1 MNTLKAWLR
10 PNLLTKDDPNDFV
23 AVPLLGGSLGITE
36 IVNAL
41 KKEGMEIQTETA
53 VDIITRFNRK
63 ASELVLNGY
72 SVNTGLVYMRP
83 AIKGVFYDK
92 TWDKEKHSVYVNVN
106 QGLDLRKAVA
116 DTKVEI
122 LGEQSSPMSVF
133 SITDKATGKADGTLT
148 KGKNAEIKGKNAE
161 IKGTFIKI
169 DGNDPKNGI
178 VFKNLDNQNEVKL
191 LAEHIVLNKPS
202 RLLIL
207 IPTDLDAG
215 NYELSITTQYSNG
228 KTVLKEPRT
237 EILSTPIVIG

>member
-10 PNLLTKDDPNDFV
+10 PNLLTKDDPSDFV

-36 IVNAL
+36 IINAL

-106 QGLDLRKAVA
+106 QGTDLRKAA
-116 DTKVEI
+116 NDTKIEI

-148 KGKNAEIKGKNAE
+148 KGKNAEIKG
-161 IKGTFIKI
+161 TYIKI
-169 DGNDPKNGI
+169 DGDNPKNGI

-191 LAEHIVLNKPS
+191 AKDNIVLNEPS

-207 IPTDLDAG
+207 VPSDLEAG
-215 NYELSITTQYSNG
+215 NYELSITTQYSNS
-228 KTVLKEPRT
+228 KSLLKEPRT
-237 EILSTPIVIG
+237 ETLSTPITIV

>member
-36 IVNAL
+36 IIEAL
-41 KKEGMEIQTETA
+41 KKEGMEIKTETA

-106 QGLDLRKAVA
+106 QGTDLRKAA
-116 DTKVEI
+116 NDTKVEI

-148 KGKNAEIKGKNAE
+148 KGKNAEIKG
-161 IKGTFIKI
+161 TYIKI

-191 LAEHIVLNKPS
+191 SAEHIVLNEPS

-207 IPTDLDAG
+207 VPSDLEAG
-215 NYELSITTQYSNG
+215 NYELSITTQSSKG
-228 KTVLKEPRT
+228 TTLLKEPRT
-237 EILSTPIVIG
+237 ETLSTPITIV

>member
-148 KGKNAEIKGKNAE
+148 KGKNAEIKG
-161 IKGTFIKI
+161 TFIKI

-178 VFKNLDNQNEVKL
+178 VFKNLDTQQEVKL
-191 LAEHIVLNKPS
+191 SAEHIVLNEPS

-207 IPTDLDAG
+207 VPADLEAG
-215 NYELSITTQYSNG
+215 NYELSLTTQFTKGN
-228 KTVLKEPRT
+228 TLLKDPRT
-237 EILSTPIVIG
+237 ETLSTPIVIV

>member
-1 MNTLKAWLR
+1 MNTLKAWLL

-36 IVNAL
+36 IIEAL

-106 QGLDLRKAVA
+106 QGTDLRKAA
-116 DTKVEI
+116 NDTKVEI

-133 SITDKATGKADGTLT
+133 SITDKATGKTDGTLT
-148 KGKNAEIKGKNAE
+148 KGKNAEIKG
-161 IKGTFIKI
+161 TYIKI
-169 DGNDPKNGI
+169 DGDNPKNGI

-191 LAEHIVLNKPS
+191 SAEHIVLNEPS

-207 IPTDLDAG
+207 VPSDLEAG
-215 NYELSITTQYSNG
+215 NYELSITTQSSTG
-228 KTVLKEPRT
+228 SVLLKEPRT
-237 EILSTPIVIG
+237 ERLPNPVVIA

>member
-23 AVPLLGGSLGITE
+23 AVPLLGDSLGITE
-36 IVNAL
+36 IVEAL

-116 DTKVEI
+116 DTKVEV

-148 KGKNAEIKGKNAE
+148 KGKNAEIKG
-161 IKGTFIKI
+161 TFIKI

-178 VFKNLDNQNEVKL
+178 VFKNIDNQQEVKL
-191 LAEHIVLNKPS
+191 SSEHIVLNEPS

-207 IPTDLDAG
+207 VPTDLEAG
-215 NYELSITTQYSNG
+215 NYELSLTTQFTKGN
-228 KTVLKEPRT
+228 TLLKDPRT
-237 EILSTPIVIG
+237 ETLSTPIVIV

>member
-36 IVNAL
+36 IIEAL
-41 KKEGMEIQTETA
+41 KKEGMEIQTENA
-53 VDIITRFNRK
+53 IDIITRFNRK

-106 QGLDLRKAVA
+106 QGTDLRKAA
-116 DTKVEI
+116 NDTKVEI

-133 SITDKATGKADGTLT
+133 SITDKVTGKADGTLT
-148 KGKNAEIKGKNAE
+148 KGKNAEIKG
-161 IKGTFIKI
+161 TYIKI
-169 DGNDPKNGI
+169 DGDNPKNGI

-191 LAEHIVLNKPS
+191 AKDSIVLNEPS

-207 IPTDLDAG
+207 VPSDLEAG
-215 NYELSITTQYSNG
+215 NYELSITTQSSTG
-228 KTVLKEPRT
+228 SVLLKEPRT
-237 EILSTPIVIG
+237 ERLPNPVVIV

>member
-36 IVNAL
+36 IIDAL

-53 VDIITRFNRK
+53 IDIITRFNRK

-106 QGLDLRKAVA
+106 QGTDLRKAA
-116 DTKVEI
+116 NDTKVEI

-133 SITDKATGKADGTLT
+133 SITDKVTGKADGTLT
-148 KGKNAEIKGKNAE
+148 KGKNAEIKG
-161 IKGTFIKI
+161 TYIKI
-169 DGNDPKNGI
+169 DGDNPKNGI

-191 LAEHIVLNKPS
+191 AKDSIVLNEPS

-207 IPTDLDAG
+207 VPSDLEAG
-215 NYELSITTQYSNG
+215 NYELSITTQSSTG
-228 KTVLKEPRT
+228 SVLLKEPRT
-237 EILSTPIVIG
+237 ERLPNPVVIV

>member
-36 IVNAL
+36 IIEAL

-148 KGKNAEIKGKNAE
+148 KGKNAEIKG
-161 IKGTFIKI
+161 TYIKI
-169 DGNDPKNGI
+169 DGDSPKNGI
-178 VFKNLDNQNEVKL
+178 VFKNLDTQQEVKL
-191 LAEHIVLNKPS
+191 SAEHIVLNEPS

-207 IPTDLDAG
+207 VPADLEAG
-215 NYELSITTQYSNG
+215 NYELSITTQSSTG
-228 KTVLKEPRT
+228 SVLLKEPRT
-237 EILSTPIVIG
+237 ERLPNPVVIV

>member
-36 IVNAL
+36 IIEAL

-63 ASELVLNGY
+63 ASELVLNEY

-148 KGKNAEIKGKNAE
+148 KGKNAEIKG
-161 IKGTFIKI
+161 TYIKI
-169 DGNDPKNGI
+169 DGNNPKNGI

>member
-148 KGKNAEIKGKNAE
+148 KGKNAEIKG
-161 IKGTFIKI
+161 TFIKI

-178 VFKNLDNQNEVKL
+178 VFKNLDTQQEVKL
-191 LAEHIVLNKPS
+191 LAEHIVLNEPS

-207 IPTDLDAG
+207 VPTDLEAG
-215 NYELSITTQYSNG
+215 NYELSLTTQFTKGN
-228 KTVLKEPRT
+228 TLLKDPRT
-237 EILSTPIVIG
+237 ETLSTPIVIV

>member
-106 QGLDLRKAVA
+106 QGTDLRKAA
-116 DTKVEI
+116 NDTKVEI

-148 KGKNAEIKGKNAE
+148 KGKNAEIKG
-161 IKGTFIKI
+161 TYIKI
-169 DGNDPKNGI
+169 DGDNPKNGI

-191 LAEHIVLNKPS
+191 AKDSIVINEPS

-207 IPTDLDAG
+207 VPLDLEAG
-215 NYELSITTQYSNG
+215 NYELSITTQSSTG
-228 KTVLKEPRT
+228 SVLLKEPRT
-237 EILSTPIVIG
+237 ERLPNPVVIA

>member
-36 IVNAL
+36 IIEAL

-72 SVNTGLVYMRP
+72 GVNTGLVYMRP

-106 QGLDLRKAVA
+106 QGTDLRKAA
-116 DTKVEI
+116 NDTKVEI

-133 SITDKATGKADGTLT
+133 SITDKVTGKADGTLT
-148 KGKNAEIKGKNAE
+148 KGKNAEIKG
-161 IKGTFIKI
+161 TYIKI
-169 DGNDPKNGI
+169 DGDNPKNGI

-191 LAEHIVLNKPS
+191 AKDNIVINEPS
-202 RLLIL
+202 RVLIL
-207 IPTDLDAG
+207 VPADLEAG
-215 NYELSITTQYSNG
+215 NYELSITTQSSTG
-228 KTVLKEPRT
+228 SVLLKEPRT
-237 EILSTPIVIG
+237 EKLPNPVVIV

>member
-23 AVPLLGGSLGITE
+23 AVPLSAGSLGITE
-36 IVNAL
+36 IIDAL
-41 KKEGMEIQTETA
+41 KKEGMEIKTETA

-92 TWDKEKHSVYVNVN
+92 TWDKEKHSVYVSVN
-106 QGLDLRKAVA
+106 QGSDLRKAVA

-133 SITDKATGKADGTLT
+133 SITDKATGKTDGTLT
-148 KGKNAEIKGKNAE
+148 KGKNAEIKG
-161 IKGTFIKI
+161 TYIKI
-169 DGNDPKNGI
+169 DGDNPKNGI
-178 VFKNLDNQNEVKL
+178 VFKNLDNQKEVKL
-191 LAEHIVLNKPS
+191 AKDSIVINEPS
-202 RLLIL
+202 RVLIL
-207 IPTDLDAG
+207 VPSDLEAG
-215 NYELSITTQYSNG
+215 NYELSITTQSSTG
-228 KTVLKEPRT
+228 SVLLKEPRT
-237 EILSTPIVIG
+237 ERLPNPVVIA

>member
-36 IVNAL
+36 IIEAL

-106 QGLDLRKAVA
+106 QGTDLRKAA
-116 DTKVEI
+116 NDTKVEI

-133 SITDKATGKADGTLT
+133 SITDKATGKTDGTLT
-148 KGKNAEIKGKNAE
+148 KGKNAEIKG
-161 IKGTFIKI
+161 TYIKI
-169 DGNDPKNGI
+169 DGDNPKNGI

-191 LAEHIVLNKPS
+191 SAEHIVLNEPS

-207 IPTDLDAG
+207 VPSDLEAG
-215 NYELSITTQYSNG
+215 NYELSITTQSSTG
-228 KTVLKEPRT
+228 SVLLKEPRT
-237 EILSTPIVIG
+237 ERLPNPVVIA

>member
-36 IVNAL
+36 IIEAL

-106 QGLDLRKAVA
+106 QGTDLRKAA
-116 DTKVEI
+116 NDTKIEI

-148 KGKNAEIKGKNAE
+148 KGKNAEIKG
-161 IKGTFIKI
+161 TYIKI
-169 DGNDPKNGI
+169 DGDNPKNGI
-178 VFKNLDNQNEVKL
+178 VFKNLDTQNEVKL
-191 LAEHIVLNKPS
+191 AKDSIVINEPS

-207 IPTDLDAG
+207 VPTDLEAG
-215 NYELSITTQYSNG
+215 NYELSLTTQYSNS
-228 KTVLKEPRT
+228 KSLLKEPRT
-237 EILSTPIVIG
+237 ETLSTPITIV

>member
-23 AVPLLGGSLGITE
+23 AVPLLGDSLGITE
-36 IVNAL
+36 IVEAL

-116 DTKVEI
+116 DTKVEV

-148 KGKNAEIKGKNAE
+148 KGKNTE

-178 VFKNLDNQNEVKL
+178 VFKNLDTQQEVKL
-191 LAEHIVLNKPS
+191 SAEHIVLNEPS

-207 IPTDLDAG
+207 VPIDLEAG
-215 NYELSITTQYSNG
+215 NYELSITTQFTKGN
-228 KTVLKEPRT
+228 TLLKDPRT
-237 EILSTPIVIG
+237 ENLSTPIVIV

>member
-36 IVNAL
+36 IIEAL

-92 TWDKEKHSVYVNVN
+92 IWDKEKHLVYVNVN
-106 QGLDLRKAVA
+106 QGTDLRKAA
-116 DTKVEI
+116 NDTKIEI

-133 SITDKATGKADGTLT
+133 SITDKVTGKADGILT
-148 KGKNAEIKGKNAE
+148 KGKNAE

-169 DGNDPKNGI
+169 DGDNPKNGI
-178 VFKNLDNQNEVKL
+178 VFKNLDTQQEVKL
-191 LAEHIVLNKPS
+191 SAEHIVLNEPS

-207 IPTDLDAG
+207 VPTDLEAG
-215 NYELSITTQYSNG
+215 NYELSITTQYSNS
-228 KTVLKEPRT
+228 KTLLKEPRT
-237 EILSTPIVIG
+237 EVLGTPITIV

>member
-10 PNLLTKDDPNDFV
+10 PNLLTKDDPSDFV

-36 IVNAL
+36 IIEAL

-72 SVNTGLVYMRP
+72 SVNTGLVYMCP

-106 QGLDLRKAVA
+106 QGTDLRKAA
-116 DTKVEI
+116 NDTKVEI

-148 KGKNAEIKGKNAE
+148 KGKNAEIKG
-161 IKGTFIKI
+161 TYIKI
-169 DGNDPKNGI
+169 DGDNPKNGI

-191 LAEHIVLNKPS
+191 AKDSIVINEPS

-207 IPTDLDAG
+207 VPTDLEAG
-215 NYELSITTQYSNG
+215 NYELSLTTQSSKG
-228 KTVLKEPRT
+228 TTLLKEPRT
-237 EILSTPIVIG
+237 ETLSTPITIV

>member
-36 IVNAL
+36 IIEAL
-41 KKEGMEIQTETA
+41 KKEGMEIKTETA

-106 QGLDLRKAVA
+106 QGTDLRKAA
-116 DTKVEI
+116 NDTKVEI

-148 KGKNAEIKGKNAE
+148 KGKNAEIKG
-161 IKGTFIKI
+161 TYIKI
-169 DGNDPKNGI
+169 DGDNPKNGI

-191 LAEHIVLNKPS
+191 SAEHIVLNEPS

-207 IPTDLDAG
+207 VPTDLEAG
-215 NYELSITTQYSNG
+215 NYELSITTQSSKG
-228 KTVLKEPRT
+228 TTLLKEPRT
-237 EILSTPIVIG
+237 ETLSTPITIV

>member
-148 KGKNAEIKGKNAE
+148 KGKNAEIKG
-161 IKGTFIKI
+161 TFIKI

-178 VFKNLDNQNEVKL
+178 VFKNLDTQQEVKL
-191 LAEHIVLNKPS
+191 SAEHIVLNEPS

-207 IPTDLDAG
+207 VPTDLEAG
-215 NYELSITTQYSNG
+215 NYELSLTTQFTKGN
-228 KTVLKEPRT
+228 TLLKDPRT
-237 EILSTPIVIG
+237 ETLSTPIVIV

>member
-36 IVNAL
+36 IIDAL
-41 KKEGMEIQTETA
+41 KKEGMEIKTETA

-106 QGLDLRKAVA
+106 QGTDLRKAA
-116 DTKVEI
+116 NDTKVEI

-148 KGKNAEIKGKNAE
+148 KGKNAEIKG
-161 IKGTFIKI
+161 TYIKI
-169 DGNDPKNGI
+169 DGDNPKNGI
-178 VFKNLDNQNEVKL
+178 VFKNLDTQNEIKL
-191 LAEHIVLNKPS
+191 AKDNIVINEPS
-202 RLLIL
+202 RVLIL
-207 IPTDLDAG
+207 VPSDLEAG
-215 NYELSITTQYSNG
+215 NYELSITTQSSTG
-228 KTVLKEPRT
+228 SVLLKEPRT
-237 EILSTPIVIG
+237 EKLPNPVVIV

>member
-36 IVNAL
+36 IIEAL

-72 SVNTGLVYMRP
+72 SVNTGLVYMHP

-106 QGLDLRKAVA
+106 QGTDLRKAA
-116 DTKVEI
+116 NDTKVEI

-133 SITDKATGKADGTLT
+133 GITDKATGKADGNLT
-148 KGKNAEIKGKNAE
+148 KGKNAEIKG
-161 IKGTFIKI
+161 TYIKI
-169 DGNDPKNGI
+169 DGNNPKNGI

-191 LAEHIVLNKPS
+191 SAEHIVLNEPS

-207 IPTDLDAG
+207 VPTDLEAG
-215 NYELSITTQYSNG
+215 NYELSITTQYSNS
-228 KTVLKEPRT
+228 KTLLKEPRT
-237 EILSTPIVIG
+237 EMLSTPIVIV

>member
-148 KGKNAEIKGKNAE
+148 KGKNAEIKG
-161 IKGTFIKI
+161 TFIKI

>member
-36 IVNAL
+36 IIETL

-133 SITDKATGKADGTLT
+133 SITDKVTGKADGTLT
-148 KGKNAEIKGKNAE
+148 KGKNAE

-178 VFKNLDNQNEVKL
+178 VFKNLDTQQEVKL
-191 LAEHIVLNKPS
+191 SAEHIVLNEPS

-207 IPTDLDAG
+207 VPTDLEAG
-215 NYELSITTQYSNG
+215 NYELSITTQSSTG
-228 KTVLKEPRT
+228 SVLLKEPRT
-237 EILSTPIVIG
+237 ERLPNPVVIV

>member
-36 IVNAL
+36 IIEAL

-92 TWDKEKHSVYVNVN
+92 TWDKENHSVYVNVN
-106 QGLDLRKAVA
+106 QGTDLRKAA
-116 DTKVEI
+116 NDTKVEI

-133 SITDKATGKADGTLT
+133 SITDKATGKVDGTLT
-148 KGKNAEIKGKNAE
+148 KGKNAEIKG
-161 IKGTFIKI
+161 TYIKI
-169 DGNDPKNGI
+169 DGDNPKNGI
-178 VFKNLDNQNEVKL
+178 VFKNLDTQNEIKL
-191 LAEHIVLNKPS
+191 AKDNIVINEPS
-202 RLLIL
+202 RVLIL
-207 IPTDLDAG
+207 VPSDLEAG
-215 NYELSITTQYSNG
+215 NYELSITTQSSTG
-228 KTVLKEPRT
+228 SVLLKEPRT
-237 EILSTPIVIG
+237 ERLPNPVVIA

>member
-41 KKEGMEIQTETA
+41 KKEGMEIKTETA
-53 VDIITRFNRK
+53 IDIVTRFNRK

-148 KGKNAEIKGKNAE
+148 KGKNAEIKG
-161 IKGTFIKI
+161 TFIKI

-178 VFKNLDNQNEVKL
+178 VFKNLDNQNEIKL
-191 LAEHIVLNKPS
+191 SAEHIVLNEPS

-207 IPTDLDAG
+207 VPTDLEAG
-215 NYELSITTQYSNG
+215 NYELSLTTQSSKG
-228 KTVLKEPRT
+228 TTLLKEPRT
-237 EILSTPIVIG
+237 ETLSTPITIV

>member
-36 IVNAL
+36 IIEAL

-106 QGLDLRKAVA
+106 QGTDLRKAA
-116 DTKVEI
+116 NDTKVEI

-133 SITDKATGKADGTLT
+133 SITDKVTGKADGTLT
-148 KGKNAEIKGKNAE
+148 KGKNAEIKG
-161 IKGTFIKI
+161 TYIKI
-169 DGNDPKNGI
+169 DGDNPKNGI

-191 LAEHIVLNKPS
+191 AKDSIVLNEPS

-207 IPTDLDAG
+207 VPSDLEAG
-215 NYELSITTQYSNG
+215 NYELSITTQSSTG
-228 KTVLKEPRT
+228 SVLLKEPRT
-237 EILSTPIVIG
+237 ERLPNPVVIV

>member
-36 IVNAL
+36 IIEAL

-53 VDIITRFNRK
+53 IDIITRFNRK

-106 QGLDLRKAVA
+106 QGTDLRKAA
-116 DTKVEI
+116 NDTKVEI

-133 SITDKATGKADGTLT
+133 SITDKVTGKADGTLT
-148 KGKNAEIKGKNAE
+148 KGKNAEIKG
-161 IKGTFIKI
+161 TYIKI
-169 DGNDPKNGI
+169 DGDNPKNGI

-191 LAEHIVLNKPS
+191 AKDSIVLNEPS

-207 IPTDLDAG
+207 VPSDLEAG
-215 NYELSITTQYSNG
+215 NYELSITTQSSTG
-228 KTVLKEPRT
+228 SVLLKEPRT
-237 EILSTPIVIG
+237 ERLPNPVVIV